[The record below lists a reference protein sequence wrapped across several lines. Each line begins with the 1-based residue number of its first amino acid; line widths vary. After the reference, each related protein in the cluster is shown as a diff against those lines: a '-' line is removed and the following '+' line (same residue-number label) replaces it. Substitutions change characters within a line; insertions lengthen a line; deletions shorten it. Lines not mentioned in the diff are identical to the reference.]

1 MATDTR
7 ITLFRK
13 ALGVSCTLGVLCFGT
28 YQFSTVEDPVRVLSN
43 CTTTT
48 CTGKISGKTAIPA
61 GTYEIR
67 DTYSPRFGQNVL
79 ELVGVPGF
87 QGIRIHSGNTAD
99 DTEGCLILGLSRT
112 GNGVAN
118 SRAAMA
124 QFNQEARAALKRG
137 RLFITIKDDPA

>member
-1 MATDTR
+1 MATDTK
-7 ITLFRK
+7 ITLTRK
-13 ALGVSCTLGVLCFGT
+13 VLTAGFTLGTIAFGG
-28 YQFSTVEDPVRVLSN
+28 YKFATVEDPVRELTH
-43 CTTTT
+43 CTATT
-48 CTGKISGKTAIPA
+48 CTGKINGQTAIPA

-67 DTYSPRFGQNVL
+67 DTYSPRFGKNML

-99 DTEGCLILGLSRT
+99 DTEGCLILGMRHT
-112 GNGVAN
+112 GNGVAD

-137 RLFITIKDDPA
+137 RLFITIKDDQS